1 MQLPKAFTELNQDNV
16 RGGVEYGFMSTTTD
30 KEVALTF
37 AKDGDRK
44 TSSTLVVANMG
55 MVDRGAP
62 VKWCSQFPDQEEIL
76 FAPLTGL
83 QVVGA
88 ATAEGTTIVVNLR
101 LNCNLHDLT
110 IEQVIAKM
118 KMTHISLV
126 DTMKMDML
134 SRGFSQQS
142 LGPLQAHLEQYQGRD
157 GQWFISAENY
167 KQATN
172 DALDAKLE
180 VCAQLLH
187 ASVQEDR

>member
-1 MQLPKAFTELNQDNV
+1 MLFEID
-16 RGGVEYGFMSTTTD
+16 
-30 KEVALTF
+30 
-37 AKDGDRK
+37 
-44 TSSTLVVANMG
+44 MG

-83 QVVGA
+83 QVVGT

-142 LGPLQAHLEQYQGRD
+142 LAPLQAHLEQYQAQD

-167 KQATN
+167 KQAT
-172 DALDAKLE
+172 DHALDAKLE
-180 VCAQLLH
+180 VCAQLLR
-187 ASVQEDR
+187 ASVQDSR